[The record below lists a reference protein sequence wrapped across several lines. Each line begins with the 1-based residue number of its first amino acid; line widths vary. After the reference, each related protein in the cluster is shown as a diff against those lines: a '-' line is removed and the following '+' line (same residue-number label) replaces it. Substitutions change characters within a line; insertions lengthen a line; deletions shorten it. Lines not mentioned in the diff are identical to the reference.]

1 MVEKN
6 WEGDR
11 SSGEVL
17 MNRSSKVCLTDR
29 EIGDFLFG
37 RLSEL
42 NHEAVEQHLL
52 FCHDCLDRVEFE
64 EQFAAHLRVA
74 GRRLEN
80 EQVDRALGLR
90 RFTLWQRLAAPLR
103 GPVPVWAGAAVLCSL
118 LLVLTYRWERPGP
131 PQELVL
137 QLVRGGLSSTSVPA
151 HRGTPLILHVDLA
164 ELAPQSSY
172 QLDLVDAQNRL
183 LGSAALVPTR
193 GQLVWGPLP
202 ALPAGQFWVRLS
214 GAPPGRQLLREFSLQ
229 VR

>member
-1 MVEKN
+1 MVDKN
-6 WEGDR
+6 WEDDR

-17 MNRSSKVCLTDR
+17 MTRSSKVCLTDR

-52 FCHDCLDRVEFE
+52 FCHDCLDRLEFE

-80 EQVDRALGLR
+80 EQMDSALGLR
-90 RFTLWQRLAAPLR
+90 RFTLWQRLAASLR
-103 GPVPVWAGAAVLCSL
+103 GPVPVWAGAAVLCTL
-118 LLVLTYRWERPGP
+118 LLVLTYRWERPGL
-131 PQELVL
+131 PQELAL
-137 QLVRGGLSSTSVPA
+137 QLVRGGHSAASVPA
-151 HRGTPLILHVDLA
+151 RPGAPLVLRVDLA

-172 QLDLVDAQNRL
+172 QLDLVDAQNKL
-183 LGSAALVPTR
+183 LESAALVPTQ

-202 ALPAGQFWVRLS
+202 ALPAGQYWVRLS
-214 GAPPGRQLLREFSLQ
+214 GAPPNRQLLREFSLL